1 MKRCPKGM
9 VLVFLPLTIAPI
21 LAAVYEVG
29 PGKVNES
36 IGDVPWETLTA
47 GDLVLIHYR
56 EEPYREKWVI
66 CRQGTETEKIV
77 VRGMPNENGHLP
89 VIKGIDATTR
99 SALNFWN
106 EERGIIKIGGAN
118 SPPDCMPQDIVIE
131 NLDIKSGRPPYSF
144 TGRSGREDYSE
155 NAAAIYVEK
164 GENITIRNCI
174 LRDCGNGFF
183 CASGASNVLVEGC
196 FIYGNGI
203 EDSIYEH
210 NNYTEANGIV
220 FQRNR
225 FGALRSGCPG
235 NNLKDRSSGCVIRY
249 NWIESGNRQ
258 LDLVD
263 SNHNEIYGAPEYRA
277 TYVYG
282 NILIE
287 PDGAGNSQVCHYGG
301 DSGDTDRYRK
311 GTLYFYNNTVVST
324 RIGNTTLLR
333 LSSIDESCDCRN
345 NIVYT
350 TASGSHLAITNDEG
364 TVNLLNNWLKEN
376 WRKSHSN
383 PDAVV
388 NDVSGN
394 IEGDK
399 PGFMD
404 FDDREFGLTPG
415 SPCINSGTELA
426 DAVLPAH
433 AVLKEYVRHQRAR
446 SRFNDGQLDIGAL
459 ECDPDTDSD
468 TIPDRWELQYFA
480 DLTTMTAT
488 SDNDGDGLL
497 DWQERIAGTDP
508 TDAFS
513 LLVITGAKVE
523 NGSDF
528 VIQWRSAAGVSYT
541 VGFATNLA
549 HGSFARATSGIPATP
564 PLNTHMEVLD
574 GLERAYYRIEAE
586 E

>member
-1 MKRCPKGM
+1 MKRGLKGID
-9 VLVFLPLTIAPI
+9 LLLLPMTVNSV
-21 LAAVYEVG
+21 LAAVHEVG
-29 PGKVNES
+29 PGKRCES

-66 CRQGTETEKIV
+66 CRQGTEAEKIV
-77 VRGMPNENGHLP
+77 VRGMPDERGHLP
-89 VIKGIDATTR
+89 VIEGIDATTR

-118 SPPDCMPQDIVIE
+118 SPPDCMPQNIVIE

-144 TGRSGREDYSE
+144 TGRSGRGDYSR
-155 NAAAIYVEK
+155 NSAAIYVEK
-164 GENITIRNCI
+164 GENITIRNCV

-196 FIYGNGI
+196 SICDNGI

-210 NNYTEANGIV
+210 NNYSEANGIV

-225 FGALRSGCPG
+225 FGPLRSECLG
-235 NNLKDRSSGCVIRY
+235 NNLKDRSSGCVVRY

-263 SNHNEIYGAPEYRA
+263 SNHSEIYGAPEYRA

-282 NILIE
+282 NVLIE

-324 RIGNTTLLR
+324 RTGNTTLLR

-350 TASGSHLAITNDEG
+350 TASGPHLAITNDGG

-376 WRKSHSN
+376 WRKSHGN
-383 PDAVV
+383 PDAIVH
-388 NDVSGN
+388 DVSGN
-394 IEGDK
+394 VEGDK

-404 FDDREFGLTPG
+404 SDNQEFGLTSG
-415 SPCINSGTELA
+415 SVCINSGTTLA

-433 AVLKEYVRHQRAR
+433 MVLKEYVRHQRAR
-446 SRFNDGQLDIGAL
+446 SRFNDGQLDMGAL
-459 ECDPDTDSD
+459 EYDPDTDSD
-468 TIPDRWELQYFA
+468 TIPDRWELQHYG

-488 SDNDGDGLL
+488 SDHDGDGLL
-497 DWQERIAGTDP
+497 DRQERIAGTDP
-508 TDAFS
+508 TDASS
-513 LLVITGAKVE
+513 LLAITNARVE
-523 NGSDF
+523 NGSDL
-528 VIQWRSAAGVSYT
+528 VIQWRSVTGVHYT
-541 VGFATNLA
+541 VGLATALA
-549 HGSFARATSGIPATP
+549 PNRFVRARSAIPATP
-564 PLNTHMEVLD
+564 PLNTHTEVLD
-574 GLERAYYRIEAE
+574 ALKRAYYRVEAE